1 MSIRPPFEASADPS
15 NDERSATVS
24 KFRRSWIFAVSLD
37 KSICTSF
44 FHGLNAF
51 VLISYRE
58 YDDPLFADFD
68 FRRIFIYRF
77 MTRRTM
83 ESKGWKLA
91 RVDYID
97 YNFGR
102 IVLRETDKG
111 KQNLH
116 DTMRYKC
123 ITRKMEYHIYTHWY
137 DSRMDLATTLFYK
150 SDTRGG
156 GMFVVWICLFY
167 LYIT

>member
-1 MSIRPPFEASADPS
+1 MQ
-15 NDERSATVS
+15 
-24 KFRRSWIFAVSLD
+24 
-37 KSICTSF
+37 
-44 FHGLNAF
+44 
-51 VLISYRE
+51 
-58 YDDPLFADFD
+58 
-68 FRRIFIYRF
+68 
-77 MTRRTM
+77 
-83 ESKGWKLA
+83 SKGWKLA
-91 RVDYID
+91 RVDCID

-102 IVLRETDKG
+102 IVLRDTDKG

-137 DSRMDLATTLFYK
+137 DSRMDLATLFYK

>member
-1 MSIRPPFEASADPS
+1 
-15 NDERSATVS
+15 
-24 KFRRSWIFAVSLD
+24 
-37 KSICTSF
+37 
-44 FHGLNAF
+44 
-51 VLISYRE
+51 
-58 YDDPLFADFD
+58 
-68 FRRIFIYRF
+68 
-77 MTRRTM
+77 M

-97 YNFGR
+97 S
-102 IVLRETDKG
+102 ILVELLRETDKG

-137 DSRMDLATTLFYK
+137 DSRMDLATLFYK
-150 SDTRGG
+150 SDTREG

>member
-15 NDERSATVS
+15 NERSATVS

-91 RVDYID
+91 RVDCID

-137 DSRMDLATTLFYK
+137 DSRMDLATLFYK